1 MNSKTLLGQ
10 EWQTLQDNH
19 EQHERNALIIKLA
32 CLALCLVG
40 LGLRAPPVWIGITV
54 LLCWAQEGIYKT
66 YQARLAERL
75 LRVESLLGQSEPA
88 PAAMQLHNEWTA
100 SRPGSIGLIA
110 SYATSACRPTVA
122 FPYLPI
128 VLMLLVGRWLTWF

>member
-1 MNSKTLLGQ
+1 MDGKTLLGQ

-19 EQHERNALIIKLA
+19 ERHERNALHIKLT
-32 CLALCLVG
+32 CLTLCLVG
-40 LGLRAPPVWIGITV
+40 LALRLPSVWVGFTV
-54 LLCWAQEGIYKT
+54 LLCWAQEGIFKT

-75 LRVESLLGQSEPA
+75 LRVESLLGQGEPA
-88 PAAMQLHNEWTA
+88 QAAMQLHSDWAA

-110 SYATSACRPTVA
+110 SYLLSACRPTVA

-128 VLMLLVGRWLTWF
+128 VLMLLVGRWLTWL